1 MDRGRKGDALKF
13 PTKNTKAVY
22 FKAANNVNLKDGTL
36 KWEWKRGG
44 FEKGAVT
51 YADGALFCYGENS
64 GDLVVL
70 EATPS
75 GPKQIGSL
83 KLPERTKL
91 LRKSGKAWAH
101 PVIANGNL
109 YLRDQDLLY
118 CFDLKAK

>member
-1 MDRGRKGDALKF
+1 MLFRS
-13 PTKNTKAVY
+13 
-22 FKAANNVNLKDGTL
+22 
-36 KWEWKRGG
+36 
-44 FEKGAVT
+44 VT

-101 PVIANGNL
+101 PVIANGNSL
-109 YLRDQDLLY
+109 YTNQSAIVWESYHPQSGGNWQTITSGTVAVGDYVLCAQ
-118 CFDLKAK
+118 